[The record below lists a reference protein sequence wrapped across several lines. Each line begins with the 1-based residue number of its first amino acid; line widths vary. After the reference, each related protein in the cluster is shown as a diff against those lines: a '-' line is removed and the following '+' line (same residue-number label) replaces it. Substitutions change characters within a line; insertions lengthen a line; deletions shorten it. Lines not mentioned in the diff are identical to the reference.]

1 VINLTIEEVKKL
13 KLMVVELELIKNE
26 EAFSE
31 KDIKAIAEGQEKIIN
46 KQDELIDYMLSLLQ
60 G

>member
-1 VINLTIEEVKKL
+1 MTVKEVKKL

-26 EAFSE
+26 ELFSE
-31 KDIKAIAEGQEKIIN
+31 KDIKAMVESQEKIIN

>member
-1 VINLTIEEVKKL
+1 MTVEEVKKL

-26 EAFSE
+26 ESFSE
-31 KDIKAIAEGQEKIIN
+31 KDIKAIVESQEKIIN

>member
-1 VINLTIEEVKKL
+1 MTIEEVKKL

-31 KDIKAIAEGQEKIIN
+31 KDIKAISEGQEKIIN